1 MAFIRPHLT
10 RFDIHSLGKIY
21 HLTAPTWKLNI
32 SQTVVQMAEH
42 PLSISKSIV
51 REATLLQCPRSG
63 SKQKAPKTTAQRRYS
78 DTCHLFV
85 ALLLRKASSAAL
97 PPMSSNRWS
106 SPLLFIHPPSL
117 SLLLHATPFSSVRTQ
132 QQGRL
137 RALPLPTAMAHG
149 HLLPPAPALPLL
161 ASPGLPCSKQAQPV
175 GKP

>member
-63 SKQKAPKTTAQRRYS
+63 SKQKAPKT
-78 DTCHLFV
+78 
-85 ALLLRKASSAAL
+85 AAL

-106 SPLLFIHPPSL
+106 SPLLFIHPPSP
-117 SLLLHATPFSSVRTQ
+117 SLLLHATPFSSVWMQ
-132 QQGRL
+132 QQGRP

-161 ASPGLPCSKQAQPV
+161 ASPGLPCSEQAQPV